1 MRVDH
6 EARVE
11 DRLRELS
18 GRLHGPTRLK
28 ADLLT
33 EARHAL
39 EDAAE
44 AYRDSG
50 VPRAEAERRAVA
62 EFGSVAQLTPG
73 FQAELAAGA
82 LRGLALRTLAV
93 AGVLIAAGDL
103 TWRGSSW
110 SAGPRPPSGYLLLSA
125 ALNGIW
131 AVVAGLALAGLLLGA
146 LAARRASPGLR
157 RSARVVGFG
166 LTGGLLVGALA
177 GGALFGWSVRLWDAA
192 LTWPPMIIGAVVVSA
207 AWFALARSAR
217 WWLLSA
223 RGARLARR

>member
-1 MRVDH
+1 MRVDQG
-6 EARVE
+6 AGVE
-11 DRLRELS
+11 GRLRELS

-39 EDAAE
+39 EDAVE
-44 AYRDSG
+44 AYREG
-50 VPRAEAERRAVA
+50 GLPRAEAERRAVA
-62 EFGSVAQLTPG
+62 EFGSAAQLVPG
-73 FQAELAAGA
+73 YQAELAAGA

-93 AGVLIAAGDL
+93 AVVLMSAGDL

-131 AVVAGLALAGLLLGA
+131 AVVAGLALLGLLLGA
-146 LAARRASPGLR
+146 LAARRGSPRLV
-157 RSARVVGFG
+157 RSARAVGFG
-166 LTGGLLVGALA
+166 LTGGLLLGALA

-192 LTWPPMIIGAVVVSA
+192 LTWPPMIVGAVVVSA
-207 AWFALARSAR
+207 AWFALARAAR
-217 WWLLSA
+217 WWLLSNRVPRPA
-223 RGARLARR
+223 G